1 MTTSM
6 PAPTTLPARAHAL
19 RTPSRCWRRPS
30 SPSHGAAPPDTTSWR
45 TSSTSMTA
53 HRSRVAATARAVLV
67 LPTAGGPVSTRTRRH
82 GIRPLCRIERRVC
95 RVPWLSG
102 CPRWVR
108 LRTLRRMATR
118 VPYRPLP
125 IDQTDV
131 VYDHGPDS
139 VVRDGVPAGQTAELR
154 IDDSAVYPGTS
165 RTVWVHVPAA
175 YDPAE
180 AASLMVF
187 NDGWWYLDPEGEVR
201 GGIVLDNLVQTGEI
215 PVTIGVFVDPGVF
228 ADRDDADER
237 RNRNAEY
244 DAFDDRYVTF
254 LLDEV
259 LPLVTAG
266 WSLSED
272 PDRWGICG
280 GSSGGNGAFTA
291 AWLRPDRFRKVVA
304 LLSSFAQMP
313 EGNPYP
319 ALLPT
324 VPGKPLRL
332 LLQAGH
338 RDLNWDQPE
347 WNWLAE
353 NLRTAAALAEAGY
366 DFRLVLGD
374 GGHSANHG
382 GVLLPDAL
390 RWVWRANDAD
400 GAA

>member
-1 MTTSM
+1 M
-6 PAPTTLPARAHAL
+6 P
-19 RTPSRCWRRPS
+19 
-30 SPSHGAAPPDTTSWR
+30 
-45 TSSTSMTA
+45 
-53 HRSRVAATARAVLV
+53 
-67 LPTAGGPVSTRTRRH
+67 
-82 GIRPLCRIERRVC
+82 
-95 RVPWLSG
+95 
-102 CPRWVR
+102 
-108 LRTLRRMATR
+108 RMATR

-125 IDQTDV
+125 LDQTDV

-139 VVRDGVPAGQTAELR
+139 VRRGGVPAGETVELR

-228 ADRDDADER
+228 ADRDDPDER
-237 RNRNAEY
+237 KNRNAEY

-304 LLSSFAQMP
+304 FLSSFAQMP

-324 VPGKPLRL
+324 VPRKPLRL